1 MIATQIARIIANF
14 VLFLDLTDD
23 ETLDPDAAVQ
33 MMEEL
38 AGDLQT
44 LDKGFLRQLID
55 AFPVIAQ
62 DYSGDAQRLVLN
74 ISHDFYL
81 EEALAADDP
90 LRLAELEALR
100 DPRRD

>member
-14 VLFLDLTDD
+14 ILFLDMTDD

-38 AGDLQT
+38 AGDLQAM
-44 LDKGFLRQLID
+44 DKGFLRELID
-55 AFPVIAQ
+55 SFPVIASE
-62 DYSGDAQRLVLN
+62 YSGEAQRLVLS
-74 ISHDFYL
+74 ISRDFYL

-90 LRLAELEALR
+90 ARLAELEV
-100 DPRRD
+100 RREAED